1 MQEIERKF
9 LIINDSWRK
18 EANQK
23 YYKQGYLSRHKERT
37 VRVRIAEDKA
47 FLTIKGKSVGA
58 TRLEFEYPI
67 PVEEAQI
74 MLDTLCEK
82 PLIEKYRYTLTY
94 QGFLW
99 EIDEFL
105 GDNEGLIVAEIEL
118 PTEDTPFALP
128 AWVGKEVTQ
137 DARYFNA
144 NLSVNPYKT
153 WA

>member
-1 MQEIERKF
+1 MLQDSMLEALFSPNMQEIERKF
-9 LIINDSWRK
+9 LIIHDSWRK
-18 EANQK
+18 EATSK

-58 TRLEFEYPI
+58 TRTEFEYAI

-82 PLIEKYRYTLTY
+82 PLIEKYRYTLMH

-99 EIDEFL
+99 EI
-105 GDNEGLIVAEIEL
+105 
-118 PTEDTPFALP
+118 
-128 AWVGKEVTQ
+128 EV
-137 DARYFNA
+137 
-144 NLSVNPYKT
+144 
-153 WA
+153 